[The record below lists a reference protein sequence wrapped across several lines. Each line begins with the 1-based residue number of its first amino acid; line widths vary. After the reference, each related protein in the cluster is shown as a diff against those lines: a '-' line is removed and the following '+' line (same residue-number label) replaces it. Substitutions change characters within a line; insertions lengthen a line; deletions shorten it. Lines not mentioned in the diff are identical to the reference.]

1 MVQMMGVM
9 SHSLR
14 GSTHM
19 WEYYHAGAYLTVG
32 DMTALFPHFAHEVLG
47 VLLRLI

>member
-1 MVQMMGVM
+1 
-9 SHSLR
+9 
-14 GSTHM
+14 M
-19 WEYYHAGAYLTVG
+19 WEYYHVGAYSTAG